1 MDILICED
9 NIEQLYELQRI
20 IKEIAQKSVFNI
32 RIYLATTKANEFFQ
46 VLQKK
51 CYQPGALFI
60 LDIVLGSK
68 QPTGLQLA
76 QMIRKNDAWSSI
88 VFFTT
93 YSEMAYLTFDYQLDA
108 LDYILKDEVAGYK
121 RKISDCIQKAY
132 LRQNHTPD
140 AHLEEYQTLPLK
152 IGSKLL
158 RIREA
163 DFIYAQTSLN
173 KHRIMIV
180 TVNQQL
186 EIYGSLAKLLL
197 LSDNLCRCHK
207 SYIINKNKVKILD
220 LHNMELVLVDN
231 IKCPVSRKYL
241 KKIKKELGY

>member
-51 CYQPGALFI
+51 CYQQ
-60 LDIVLGSK
+60 

-158 RIREA
+158 RIHEA

-197 LSDNLCRCHK
+197 LSDNFCRCHK